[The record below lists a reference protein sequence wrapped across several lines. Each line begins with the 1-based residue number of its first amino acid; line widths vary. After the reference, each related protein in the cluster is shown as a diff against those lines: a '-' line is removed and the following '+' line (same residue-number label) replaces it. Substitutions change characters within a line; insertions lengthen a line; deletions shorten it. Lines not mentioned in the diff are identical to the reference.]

1 MVRDENNFDDVRDA
15 FDAGLETGLV
25 ELHSS
30 VLKAVLRNMA
40 RGQDALGNSWK
51 PIKTSTLRSRKVRT
65 SSTAPLVDTGDLR
78 GDIASTSEV
87 NTAELYAVIGT
98 TKKYGEVHELG
109 APEAG
114 IPRRP
119 IFAPAARLAE
129 QKAPD
134 EIGGSIDVRLEGAEL

>member
-51 PIKTSTLRSRKVRT
+51 PIKASTLQSRKVRT

-78 GDIASTSEV
+78 GDIGSTSEV
-87 NTAELYAVIGT
+87 NTSELYAVIGT

-119 IFAPAARLAE
+119 IFAPAARLAY

-134 EIGGSIDVRLEGAEL
+134 TIGGEINVRLEGAEL